1 MGFPCISVSSQQ
13 EGADRVLSLKQTKFV
28 GDGSEGGGARWH
40 VPISVISSAAPDSP
54 IKVRTCDQSQASN
67 ESCDSQ

>member
-13 EGADRVLSLKQTKFV
+13 EGADRVLSLRQTKFV

-40 VPISVISSAAPDSP
+40 VPISIISSADPDSP
-54 IKVRTCDQSQASN
+54 VKVSDQSEAS
-67 ESCDSQ
+67 SSQ

>member
-13 EGADRVLSLKQTKFV
+13 EGADRVLSLRQTKFV

-40 VPISVISSAAPDSP
+40 VPISIISSASPDSP
-54 IKVRTCDQSQASN
+54 IKVRTSDQSNVGPNSKI
-67 ESCDSQ
+67 

>member
-13 EGADRVLSLKQTKFV
+13 EGADRVLSLRQTKFV

-40 VPISVISSAAPDSP
+40 VPISIISSAAPNSP
-54 IKVRTCDQSQASN
+54 VKVSDQSEPSMSN
-67 ESCDSQ
+67 VSSQ